1 LKPYKYL
8 LVLCYPIIRVLNDLV
23 SFIIKNKKNK
33 LRVLILHD
41 IPNEDIEQF
50 SILIEWLQKRWKFVT
65 PETFELMINGS
76 MPIIG
81 RNLLLTFDD
90 GFISNYNVAKTVLHR
105 LNIKAIFFVITDF
118 VNLNNTNEINNFI
131 FNNIQ
136 LGTNESIITDEKFS
150 MKWEHLKD
158 LLNEGH
164 AIGAHTKSHKS
175 LGKMISLEETK
186 MEVIDSADLIQQKLQ
201 YNIKH
206 FAFPFGNINSINL
219 NSYLIAISRFDYI
232 YSGFRGNN
240 LNNRCQSIMRDAIT
254 TKESK
259 YLIGSYLEGSVDFLY
274 KKSFLQLDYWLN
286 HNAL

>member
-1 LKPYKYL
+1 MALF
-8 LVLCYPIIRVLNDLV
+8 YPIIRILNDLV

-41 IPNEDIEQF
+41 VPKEDIEQF
-50 SILIEWLQKRWKFVT
+50 SILMEWLQKRWKFIT

-90 GFISNYNVAKTVLHR
+90 GFISNYNVAKSVLER

-118 VNLNNTNEINNFI
+118 INLKTPNEIKNFI

-136 LGTNESIITDEKFS
+136 LGTNESIITDEQFS
-150 MKWEHLKD
+150 MKWEHLKN

-175 LGKMISLEETK
+175 LSKMISLDDTK
-186 MEVIDSADLIQQKLQ
+186 IEVIDSADLIQQKLQ

-219 NSYLIAISRFDYI
+219 NSYLIAISRFDFI

-240 LNNRCQSIMRDAIT
+240 LNNRSQSIKRDAIT

-259 YLIGSYLEGSVDFLY
+259 YLIGSYLEGTCDFLY
-274 KKSFLQLDYWLN
+274 KKSFLQLTSWIKYNLR
-286 HNAL
+286 